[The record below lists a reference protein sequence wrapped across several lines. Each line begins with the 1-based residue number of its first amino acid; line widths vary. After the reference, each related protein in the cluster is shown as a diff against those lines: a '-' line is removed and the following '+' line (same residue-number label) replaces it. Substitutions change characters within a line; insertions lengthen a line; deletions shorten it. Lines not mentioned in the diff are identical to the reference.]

1 MVGSRFMK
9 IRKKNNIHKNVK
21 ERSSK
26 NINSH
31 VNPDFMIDFVPSKLA
46 TPNQDKQPEIYR
58 ANDDSASN

>member
-46 TPNQDKQPEIYR
+46 TPNQDKQPEI
-58 ANDDSASN
+58 